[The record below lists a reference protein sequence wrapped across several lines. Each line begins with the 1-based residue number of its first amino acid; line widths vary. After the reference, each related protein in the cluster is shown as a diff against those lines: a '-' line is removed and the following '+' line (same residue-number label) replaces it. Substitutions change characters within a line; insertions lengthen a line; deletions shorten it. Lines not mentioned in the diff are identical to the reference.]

1 MSQEYILSQ
10 GYGYGFA
17 VGVGALFALLMTSI
31 TYLLD
36 KYANDHQDSENFTTA
51 SRSVKKGLLSSAVV
65 SSWTWPATLLTSGGW
80 AYSYGVQ
87 GSFWYGVTGTLM
99 VLIMAVLAVEIKR
112 ICPGTHTVGE
122 IVRARFGTGGHSVYM
137 VYLAGCNIIVSV
149 MLLLGGS
156 QGFNASTGMNVAAAC
171 FLLPLGV
178 ICYTVLGGIK
188 ATFLSD
194 WIHTIIIYVIII
206 TVVFQTYATNDLIGS
221 PGKMYDLLVEI
232 GNLYPSSSDDGTY
245 LSFQNGEFIMIV
257 WSVLLG
263 SFATVLGDP
272 SYGQKAIAA
281 SPSAAMVGYFLGGLC
296 WFIVPWALGSSAG
309 LAALALTKNPAFFN
323 FPNPISADGIGR
335 GLPVIYGCGALLGT
349 SGAAAALCMLF
360 MSVTS
365 ALSAELIGISSI
377 LTYDVYRAYINPSAS
392 GKSLVNVSHS
402 VIAFWGIAMGA
413 VCIGFDNAGVTV
425 GWILSMLGII
435 LAPVGTGLVMC
446 LYHGSL
452 NRWSIII
459 GYPLGTAGGIATWIG
474 TTQRFT
480 GSITQD
486 NLGAAKPCL
495 IANFTSA
502 FLPVFFGLIVSW
514 IWPEP
519 CDLKN
524 LNQKFTAGDDANEH
538 EIAAMS
544 ANEKE
549 LKTLKKA
556 SWFGMGLA
564 FAFFVILLFIL
575 PFSFY
580 GQKYIFS
587 KKFFTAWISVMI
599 MWLLIAFSY
608 IAIYPI
614 YESWEQIVNVTE
626 RVLGKKGPK
635 NEGEIEF
642 IESGSLRETDQG
654 SEIREKVPI
663 LEP

>member
-80 AYSYGVQ
+80 SYTYGIQ
-87 GSFWYGVTGTLM
+87 GSFWYGVTGTMM

-206 TVVFQTYATNDLIGS
+206 TIVFQTYATNDLIGS
-221 PGKMYDLLVEI
+221 PGKMYDLLVEM
-232 GNLYPSSSDDGTY
+232 GNLYPSSSDDGSY
-245 LSFQNGEFIMIV
+245 LSFQNGDFIMVV

-281 SPSAAMVGYFLGGLC
+281 SPRAAMTGYFLGGLC
-296 WFIVPWALGSSAG
+296 WFIVPWALGTSAG
-309 LAALALTKNPAFFN
+309 LAALALTKNPAFFTY
-323 FPNPISADGIGR
+323 PNPISADGVGR
-335 GLPVIYGCGALLGT
+335 GLPVIYGFGALLGT

-377 LTYDVYRAYINPSAS
+377 LTYDVYRSYINPRAS
-392 GKSLVNVSHS
+392 GKSLVNVSHC

-446 LYHGSL
+446 LYHPSL
-452 NRWSIII
+452 SKWAIII

-474 TTQRFT
+474 TTHHFT
-480 GSITQD
+480 GEITKD
-486 NLGAAKPCL
+486 SLAAAQPCL

-514 IWPEP
+514 IWPQP

-524 LNQKFTAGDDANEH
+524 LNREFKAGDDANET
-538 EIAAMS
+538 EIAAMT
-544 ANEKE
+544 ANKDE
-549 LKTLKKA
+549 LKSLKIS
-556 SWFGMGLA
+556 SWIGMGLC
-564 FAFFVILLFIL
+564 FAFFVILFFIV

-587 KKFFTAWISVMI
+587 KKFFTGWISVMI
-599 MWLLIAFSY
+599 MWLLLAFSY

-614 YESWEQIVNVTE
+614 YESWEQILYVTK
-626 RVLGKKGPK
+626 RALGK
-635 NEGEIEF
+635 
-642 IESGSLRETDQG
+642 SSSLPG
-654 SEIREKVPI
+654 SEIEVLDSGSERQTDLSLENREKVPI
-663 LEP
+663 MES